1 MTRYSREQIK
11 EWTGVDIE
19 EDYGYIEVLSERQYK
34 SRRQSNAFHALLGCY
49 WKSGC
54 SSFSTYDA
62 MRNHY
67 KEIAHL
73 LEMQTY
79 CPLEPFTKE
88 CLHRA
93 VKLLPIEKSERE
105 KIYELLRGRIAV
117 WHSFSECSKEMAT
130 IAISQMISD
139 MWNSRVDDSP
149 MAGKFREILDGMRE
163 WYEQY

>member
-1 MTRYSREQIK
+1 MAKYSREKIK
-11 EWTGVDIE
+11 EWTGVEID

-34 SRRQSNAFHALLGCY
+34 SRRQSNSFHALLTCF

-54 SSFSTYDA
+54 SSFESYEQ

-79 CPLEPFTKE
+79 CPLERQTKE
-88 CLHRA
+88 YLWKA
-93 VKLLPIEKSERE
+93 VKLLPITESERN
-105 KIYELLRGRIAV
+105 KIAELLRGRIAV

-130 IAISQMISD
+130 VAISQMIKD
-139 MWNSRVDDSP
+139 MWDSRVDDSP
-149 MAGKFREILDGMRE
+149 MAGKFKEILDGMRD
-163 WYEQY
+163 WYGGY